1 MIVKFNI
8 LFISLKGG
16 EYMKLR
22 QKFCTY
28 QELADAVGCSYQQ
41 IAKVHAKR
49 IMDAFGIDRKRLPKA
64 GLLPVEACEQYFD
77 VTKPIEKRK
86 EPFTPTAK

>member
-1 MIVKFNI
+1 M
-8 LFISLKGG
+8 
-16 EYMKLR
+16 ELR

-49 IMDAFGIDRKRLPKA
+49 IMEAFGIDRQRLPKA
-64 GLLPVEACEQYFD
+64 GLLPVDACEQYFD
-77 VTKPIEKRK
+77 VTHPISKRK
-86 EPFTPTAK
+86 EPFIPTAK

>member
-1 MIVKFNI
+1 
-8 LFISLKGG
+8 
-16 EYMKLR
+16 MKVYGNQ

-49 IMDAFGIDRKRLPKA
+49 IIELFGIDKNRLPKA
-64 GLLPVEACEQYFD
+64 GLLPIEACEQYFD
-77 VTKPIEKRK
+77 VTHPIEKRK
-86 EPFTPTAK
+86 ESFIPTAK